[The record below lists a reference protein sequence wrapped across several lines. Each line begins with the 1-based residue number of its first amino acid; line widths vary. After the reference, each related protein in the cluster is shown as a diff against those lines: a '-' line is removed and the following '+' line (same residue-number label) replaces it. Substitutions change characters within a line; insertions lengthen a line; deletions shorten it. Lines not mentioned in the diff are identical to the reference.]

1 MRTKIF
7 QIILFL
13 FTLIFC
19 GFLYLGLTFNVYQY
33 KGIGALAEIL
43 WLPTILILTS
53 SFIANSVLFY
63 KSKFNFRTSFPYS
76 LLLLIGTII
85 VIYFS

>member
-7 QIILFL
+7 QVILLF

-33 KGIGALAEIL
+33 KVIGALAELL
-43 WLPTILILTS
+43 WLPTLLILTS
-53 SFIANSVLFY
+53 SFIANAVLFY
-63 KSKFNFRTSFPYS
+63 KSKCNFRTTFPYS
-76 LLLLIGTII
+76 LLAIISTILA
-85 VIYFS
+85 IYFS